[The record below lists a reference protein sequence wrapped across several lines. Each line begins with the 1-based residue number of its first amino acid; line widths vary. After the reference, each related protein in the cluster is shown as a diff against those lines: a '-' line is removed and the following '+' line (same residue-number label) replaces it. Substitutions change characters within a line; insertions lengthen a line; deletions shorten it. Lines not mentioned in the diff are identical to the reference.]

1 MIPVSLS
8 VLVYIYL
15 GGMLSL
21 ILVAWAASEWQRR
34 RRERCAFQNVVKC
47 PLCGCAFKDESS
59 VLLPQCPRCGD
70 LNERRPLSR
79 L

>member
-21 ILVAWAASEWQRR
+21 IFVAWGASEWQRR
-34 RRERCAFQNVVKC
+34 RRERSAFLNVLKC
-47 PLCGCAFKDESS
+47 PLCGCVFKNEST
-59 VLLPQCPRCGD
+59 VLLPECPRCGD
-70 LNERRPLSR
+70 LNERRSLSR